1 MLPICTPRAF
11 PEQGP
16 GDSIGAEG
24 GNRGMDHKITP
35 GAAVS
40 GGWELVFPRYTPAQL
55 FALASDIESYPFF
68 VPGCVAARI
77 TERRDNVWRVENVF
91 SFGPVRHRFLRRAE
105 INPPDG
111 LEITST
117 DGPWKIFRLAWQFAP
132 QEQGCKLGCHFTVEF
147 RSSVL
152 AAFAALGQ
160 HGAER
165 RIMIAFERR
174 AKALY
179 G

>member
-1 MLPICTPRAF
+1 
-11 PEQGP
+11 
-16 GDSIGAEG
+16 
-24 GNRGMDHKITP
+24 MDHK
-35 GAAVS
+35 VS
-40 GGWELVFPRYTPAQL
+40 AGTSVVGGWELAFPRYTPAQL

-77 TERRDNVWRVENVF
+77 IERRDNLWRVDNVF
-91 SFGPVRHRFLRRAE
+91 AFGPVRHRFISHAE
-105 INPPDG
+105 LNPPDG

-117 DGPWKIFRLAWQFAP
+117 DGPWKSFRLSWQFAP
-132 QEQGCKLGCHFTVEF
+132 LEEGCQLGCRFAAEF
-147 RSSVL
+147 RSGVVATIAS
-152 AAFAALGQ
+152 LGQ

-165 RIMIAFERR
+165 RIMGAFERR